1 MATLAT
7 KPSNILSIKYQKVT
21 KAYLAEKEITGSE
34 KSGEHHSYT
43 FKGNNNTADT
53 ARKKRIS
60 KIIYDNIKPIL
71 DKQNQATT
79 KEEVEKALTQDS
91 YKKGDCVEIPLIKP
105 VVKFNK
111 LTTANLG
118 KEVYI
123 VIQTEHMQER
133 EIKMNLKQ
141 GKEKVFTDV
150 EEPIYVTQDGQ
161 AKFKF
166 TAVVGEFS
174 KEKTVANADDFIDYA
189 IAKIKLGSTNSDK
202 NKEYENAL
210 KKTKERKTYLFI
222 AMDAEPEDQ
231 NWFEVKYEE
240 IFDNRPNLWYYG
252 EGNWFEINKEK
263 VYKKGD
269 KGEAVQEINI
279 RLTGFGK
286 GLLPKK
292 EFTDET
298 EKAVKNFQKDYME
311 TEQTGIADL
320 KTQEAIDEF
329 CKKYQETIAD
339 YECPC
344 TNKSISGRPDKD
356 KRCTGFGQ
364 GQYKGKYKSSSKSE
378 RNYKYEYPGIHRSLL
393 WGISAIKFYMKD
405 TKYDVKTIYRGYRC
419 WSDNLHNPNHSN
431 RTSTNHMG
439 KAADLHFNIN
449 GVRTKKVTDLEYIR
463 ENFFSKYLGAPKSGA
478 GQTYGFGWKKNHF
491 GLEPKKFNSNSSGAT
506 TWVHVDVREFDKK
519 YLEDKL
525 FTKEQKLVIGKKL
538 TEI

>member
-53 ARKKRIS
+53 ARKKRIA
-60 KIIYDNIKPIL
+60 KIIYDNIKPTL

-105 VVKFNK
+105 IVKFNK

-210 KKTKERKTYLFI
+210 KKTKEGKTYLFI

-252 EGNWFEINKEK
+252 EGNWFEIEK
-263 VYKKGD
+263 AGLLFPFKSIPLNHPEGFKNDNYKPYDYTLHETKAPTFGYKRGSSRIHAARDLYYEIGEPIYAIDDGVVKNVYSFYYDTWAIEIEHEYEYKSGYKLYVRYGEVSKNNIKVKKGDIVKKGD
-269 KGEAVQEINI
+269 KIAEIGLLVPNIMQPGTDKRGMLHIEMYTGEA
-279 RLTGFGK
+279 K
-286 GLLPKK
+286 GNL
-292 EFTDET
+292 
-298 EKAVKNFQKDYME
+298 
-311 TEQTGIADL
+311 
-320 KTQEAIDEF
+320 
-329 CKKYQETIAD
+329 
-339 YECPC
+339 
-344 TNKSISGRPDKD
+344 TNKTI
-356 KRCTGFGQ
+356 
-364 GQYKGKYKSSSKSE
+364 KYSEMMYAKSSKYSK
-378 RNYKYEYPGIHRSLL
+378 NRSFQRRKDLIDPLPLL
-393 WGISAIKFYMKD
+393 KEMFNNSKAKKIIK
-405 TKYDVKTIYRGYRC
+405 
-419 WSDNLHNPNHSN
+419 
-431 RTSTNHMG
+431 
-439 KAADLHFNIN
+439 
-449 GVRTKKVTDLEYIR
+449 
-463 ENFFSKYLGAPKSGA
+463 
-478 GQTYGFGWKKNHF
+478 
-491 GLEPKKFNSNSSGAT
+491 
-506 TWVHVDVREFDKK
+506 
-519 YLEDKL
+519 
-525 FTKEQKLVIGKKL
+525 
-538 TEI
+538 